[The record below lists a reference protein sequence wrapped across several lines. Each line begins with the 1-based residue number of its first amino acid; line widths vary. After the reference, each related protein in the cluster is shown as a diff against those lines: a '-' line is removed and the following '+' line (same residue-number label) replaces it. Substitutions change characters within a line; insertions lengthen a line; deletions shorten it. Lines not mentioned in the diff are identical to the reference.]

1 MKKQRMTIAIRK
13 SIEANMKHALF
24 NAPKEGAK
32 AALKAAV
39 MEAYNAQVPALLQE
53 CFDKHPKSVRSSM
66 NDFQLATTSGG
77 ICCVSVDHPYPRI
90 EETCTWKT
98 IISRD
103 SHPKFYTKALD
114 KALTKYEKF
123 RDGSVR
129 FMKEAHG
136 ALCGYTTVQ
145 ALVKAWPEVEKYLP
159 PYVQDNTGNT
169 LMVPVPV
176 AELKRLEKMAAV
188 FNAAK

>member
-1 MKKQRMTIAIRK
+1 MTIAIRK

-32 AALKAAV
+32 ATLKAAV
-39 MEAYNAQVPALLQE
+39 MEAYNAQVPALLRE
-53 CFDKHPKSVRSSM
+53 CFDKYPKSVRASM
-66 NDFQLATTSGG
+66 NDFPLATTSGNV
-77 ICCVSVDHPYPRI
+77 CCVSVDHLYPCI
-90 EETCTWKT
+90 EEICTWKT
-98 IISRD
+98 IDRD

-114 KALTKYEKF
+114 KALTKYEKI
-123 RDGSVR
+123 RDESVR

-145 ALVKAWPEVEKYLP
+145 ALVEAWPEVEKYLP

-176 AELKRLEKMAAV
+176 VELKRLEKMAAA
-188 FNAAK
+188 FNAAR